1 MLWTAVDH
9 EHTDDWEGYFSGH
22 ARSSSGKAWDAAN
35 KQLRL
40 RFHVRNR
47 PCMCRQQWANRQ
59 ITKKIMFNF
68 IVSTE
73 TCIFQIC
80 SLTHWLLTY
89 WLIWLIKHPFSSV
102 RFDISLQNFKKP
114 LFDISPRTERKKLS
128 EEYLLVIFAA
138 ERKLWA
144 IFLSQ
149 VHLWKQQTA
158 WSRQLKT
165 LQRLPPTRAFEGFFS
180 VCFKPEFSWT
190 SINCFHGF
198 PRALTERV
206 PSSLNEGRIISN
218 DDGFFK
224 LFY

>member
-1 MLWTAVDH
+1 MHQLIWTTLGQHFTSGMETLLVWIVWWFNWFLKGV
-9 EHTDDWEGYFSGH
+9 WEGYFSGH

-35 KQLRL
+35 KQPRL

-114 LFDISPRTERKKLS
+114 LFDISPRTERKKNFPKNI
-128 EEYLLVIFAA
+128 YL
-138 ERKLWA
+138 
-144 IFLSQ
+144 
-149 VHLWKQQTA
+149 
-158 WSRQLKT
+158 
-165 LQRLPPTRAFEGFFS
+165 
-180 VCFKPEFSWT
+180 
-190 SINCFHGF
+190 
-198 PRALTERV
+198 
-206 PSSLNEGRIISN
+206 
-218 DDGFFK
+218 
-224 LFY
+224 